1 MSSNALKPES
11 KHAQKYVNYRHVFV
25 IFKALIYV
33 MNHRKTFMAYLE
45 DGCCS
50 FTNNLGEMLSELSQ

>member
-50 FTNNLGEMLSELSQ
+50 FTNN